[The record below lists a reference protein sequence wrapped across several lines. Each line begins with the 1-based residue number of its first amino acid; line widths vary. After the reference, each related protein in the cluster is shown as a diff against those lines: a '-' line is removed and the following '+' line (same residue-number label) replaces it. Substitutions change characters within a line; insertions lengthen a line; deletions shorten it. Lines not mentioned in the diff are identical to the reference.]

1 MVAVAVVVVDL
12 VVYHFLLLLHPS
24 PLVPLVL
31 LLEHH
36 LLVCLA
42 LHLLHQVQVVHR
54 LWLLRAHHLV
64 TLHLARHFSLSHL
77 SLARVQALDSLV
89 QRLVHSMR
97 LLLVQEGLHQ
107 RKQIR
112 RNRCSIYFEFEW
124 AVSFVS
130 SFIHSNVTLRKD

>member
-1 MVAVAVVVVDL
+1 
-12 VVYHFLLLLHPS
+12 
-24 PLVPLVL
+24 
-31 LLEHH
+31 
-36 LLVCLA
+36 
-42 LHLLHQVQVVHR
+42 
-54 LWLLRAHHLV
+54 
-64 TLHLARHFSLSHL
+64 
-77 SLARVQALDSLV
+77 V